1 MQDTQQAIA
10 QYRELVSITLGGR
23 APTYP
28 DWMMLGCAARDLGI
42 SFDLA
47 CQLVIDF
54 RAGAVG
60 GVASRQISHPVVG
73 QEAVVPRYPTP
84 VQFATAGATQA
95 PAGWSTDDSH
105 ARPVVP
111 QAPAQPE
118 PEPAPASAPL
128 EPLELEPIAVVAPQQ
143 PRVAPQP
150 PAPSERMIAI
160 EGGVYMPESY
170 VMAARNIRAKFV
182 EFLGARL
189 PVITSAAARNAL
201 ITIETFAPG
210 LAVPPAPP
218 SVLQGPVAPQVGSEP
233 LSRLWEASSSE
244 QTKLEL
250 DHIGRGA
257 LIVRSDRWKSIV
269 VLSRLGWA
277 AIDDWQVVRDGRI
290 RSAVACDWFT
300 LQAELI
306 EKDSESGWFTR
317 HVVSL
322 VNPEEPWYS
331 KRLVVLRNAA
341 DAPATVEFIKS
352 LVTGVQ
358 AESASFAQQR
368 KTLRALAARIDGADA
383 ASALLPS
390 DGSIPE
396 IQRAARA
403 ALAALSGALAIADT
417 ASC

>member
-1 MQDTQQAIA
+1 MQDSQQAVA

-42 SFDLA
+42 SFELA
-47 CQLVIDF
+47 CQIILDF
-54 RAGAVG
+54 RVGTVTSVPTRPMPQPIAGQQ
-60 GVASRQISHPVVG
+60 VATS
-73 QEAVVPRYPTP
+73 RYPMPSSTSG
-84 VQFATAGATQA
+84 AETAQ
-95 PAGWSTDDSH
+95 
-105 ARPVVP
+105 VP
-111 QAPAQPE
+111 TGRVSNASQAQPLMSE
-118 PEPAPASAPL
+118 MAASLEPAPAPL

-143 PRVAPQP
+143 PRVAPKP

-160 EGGVYMPESY
+160 EGGIYMPESY
-170 VMAARNIRAKFV
+170 VAAARNIRAKFV

-189 PVITSAAARNAL
+189 PVITSAAARNAS
-201 ITIETFAPG
+201 ITIETFAPD

-218 SVLQGPVAPQVGSEP
+218 SVLQGPVAHEVGSEP
-233 LSRLWEASSSE
+233 LSRLWEASSSA

-277 AIDDWQVVRDGRI
+277 PIDDWQVVRDGRI

-306 EKDSESGWFTR
+306 KKESESGWLTR

-322 VNPEEPWYS
+322 VNPQELWC